1 MEVCETK
8 NQEKKITLIIIIII
22 IIIKTYQKKITRQS
36 KRWIRS
42 LSGRREE
49 RRENALS
56 FPEPKVNKTEKV

>member
-8 NQEKKITLIIIIII
+8 NQEKLIIITLIIIIIK
-22 IIIKTYQKKITRQS
+22 KTYQKKITRQN

-42 LSGRREE
+42 LCGRREE

-56 FPEPKVNKTEKV
+56 FPEPKVNKTKKV